1 MEVHPEDR
9 YYGEE
14 KTFFPV
20 ELKDIKEDQHKKI
33 GEHVRAD
40 QVIAWNKKKN
50 IEAEHGG
57 Y

>member
-1 MEVHPEDR
+1 VEVHPEDR
-9 YYGEE
+9 DYGKE

-33 GEHVRAD
+33 GKHVRAD